1 MIKPLKTALKP
12 ENSNAKTSPALTL
25 VKRRGASDFEQL
37 RKAMVEAVQKL
48 AASCWTDYNLHDPGI
63 TILESLCY
71 ALTDINHRTDYAI
84 ENLLANANQE
94 LSLRQHGL
102 SAPGDA
108 FQMRPLTTT
117 EMADY
122 LCRKIPELAAV
133 SIQETKVRTKA
144 SAVVSTLPWLH
155 KIYITAW
162 ASSNSSKQM
171 QELKA
176 KVITQYHRVRNLGN
190 ALNDVVLTKRVNV
203 ALSGDIYLNEEVG
216 ESGKVEQ
223 AMAAMY
229 FCVQRYLVTA
239 KFQVTGEP
247 LVSLLNEIHKVSG
260 VTTTSHLALL
270 GVAVDGRLEKPV
282 GSNVFTDPRY
292 ALRLQLSTIAGADSV
307 RVFVRNRQ
315 VNVDAAAVQQLIHSL
330 EEAHQ
335 LQLNMLRDAA
345 PTASIPSSHKE
356 LLSYI
361 SVQNHFPA
369 NYGINAFGLP
379 ASASAQRKGQ
389 AKQLKGYL
397 TLFDQLLVDHLAM
410 LDSTKDFLSTDTGV
424 KRVYPTGKLDGVVS
438 QIYQSV
444 PGVDFLDSLEA
455 YQNYS
460 PRKARVFDFLAAMN
474 GRNKESFAWD
484 FNNPY
489 FSELARAEHLLACK
503 QQYVEHIGTLARD
516 RAAGTN
522 FAEKTW
528 GTTNQS
534 TLEKHLRIKL
544 GLSERRLSTVYPLV
558 RAGLN
563 HQDSDLG
570 FHFNANNAKQET
582 RFATSFYENI
592 GHSLAADETRNLKP
606 VPDIAV
612 DEPTSKKVYHQVR
625 NHVFGHL
632 KNLRTLLFRAG
643 ANLASYRIKVSD
655 QHTATRLY
663 INLGRNSRE
672 NWLYLLSTKSEHDAA
687 ITANGLCQFIQTLNS
702 DMEGFHLIEHQ
713 LLLPVSKHWQ
723 PAVDKVASLNP
734 FANTQSLVV
743 SGWSARFVDGEFR
756 HYVEDL
762 VLQESP
768 AHMYTQVFWL
778 DFSTMERF
786 EVLFKNWCDVRMRRD
801 EHRKFNFLSAKL
813 LRMLM
818 KLAEGGLR

>member
-1 MIKPLKTALKP
+1 MIKPLKA
-12 ENSNAKTSPALTL
+12 ERISDNVNAKTSPALTL
-25 VKRRGASDFEQL
+25 VKRRGSSDFEQL
-37 RKAMVEAVQKL
+37 RKTMVDAVQKL
-48 AASCWTDYNLHDPGI
+48 AASRWTDYNLHDPGI

-84 ENLLANANQE
+84 ENLLADENHE
-94 LSLRQHGL
+94 LGLRQHGL
-102 SAPGDA
+102 SAPNDA
-108 FQMRPLTTT
+108 FQMRPLTAT
-117 EMADY
+117 EIADY
-122 LCRKIPELAAV
+122 LCRKIPELASA
-133 SIQETKVRTKA
+133 SIQETKVKTKA
-144 SAVVSTLPWLH
+144 SEVGCTLPWLH
-155 KIYITAW
+155 KIYVTAW

-176 KVITQYHRVRNLGN
+176 KVVTQYHRVRNLGN
-190 ALNDVVLTKRVNV
+190 ALYAVVPTKRVNV

-223 AMAAMY
+223 ALAAMY
-229 FCVQRYLVTA
+229 FCVLSYLVTA
-239 KFQVTGEP
+239 KFHGTGEP
-247 LVSLLNEIHKVSG
+247 MVALLNEIHKVPG
-260 VTTTSHLALL
+260 VVTTSHLALI
-270 GVAVDGRLEKPV
+270 GVTADGRLDKPV
-282 GSNVFTDPRY
+282 SSSVFADPRY
-292 ALRLQLSTIAGADSV
+292 ALRLQLSTIVGASAM

-315 VNVDAAAVQQLIHSL
+315 VSVDAAGIQELIHSL

-335 LQLNMLRDAA
+335 LQRRMQRDAPPTESIAA
-345 PTASIPSSHKE
+345 PHKE

-379 ASASAQRKGQ
+379 ASASPQRKGQ

-410 LDSTKDFLSTDTGV
+410 LDSIKTFLSTDTQV
-424 KRVYPTGKLDGVVS
+424 KRVYPTGKLDGFVA
-438 QIYQSV
+438 QIYQSS
-444 PGVDFLDSLEA
+444 PGIEFLDSLEA

-460 PRKARVFDFLAAMN
+460 PRKARVLDFLAAMN
-474 GRNKESFAWD
+474 GRDKESFAWD

-489 FSELARAEHLLACK
+489 FSELARAEQLLACK
-503 QQYVEHIGTLARD
+503 QQYVENIGTLARD

-522 FAEKTW
+522 FVEKTW

-534 TLEKHLRIKL
+534 TLEKHVRIKL

-563 HQDSDLG
+563 HQEGDLG

-592 GHSLAADETRNLKP
+592 GHSLAADETRNLRP
-606 VPDIAV
+606 VPGVSV

-655 QHTATRLY
+655 QNSITRLY
-663 INLGRNSRE
+663 INLGRGSRE
-672 NWLYLLSTKSEHDAA
+672 NWLYLVSTKSEHDAA

-702 DMEGFHLIEHQ
+702 DMEGFHLLEHQ
-713 LLLPVSKHWQ
+713 LLLPVSKDWQ
-723 PAVDKVASLNP
+723 PAVDKVASINP

-743 SGWSARFVDGEFR
+743 AGWSARFVEAEFR
-756 HYVEDL
+756 RYVEDL

-786 EVLFKNWCDVRMRRD
+786 EVLFKNWCDVRVGRTD
-801 EHRKFNFLSAKL
+801 HRKFNFLSAKL
-813 LRMLM
+813 LRMLT